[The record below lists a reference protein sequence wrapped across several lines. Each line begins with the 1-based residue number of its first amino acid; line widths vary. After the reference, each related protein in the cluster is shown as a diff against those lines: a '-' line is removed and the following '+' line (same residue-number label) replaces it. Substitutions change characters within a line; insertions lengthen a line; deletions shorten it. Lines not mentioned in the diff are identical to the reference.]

1 MTWSLGF
8 DLRHDPDMAPMAAA
22 WEGNNEM
29 GVTIGNHMKFHRSK
43 LYIVILLNEWQSLM
57 DLRPPSTLWHCILGW
72 FLALQHLLR
81 GYLEHNGPRG
91 FQWTL
96 GGTPPRSKSWMTPI
110 SISGTPHITHDA
122 STMRTLNSKNIYT
135 YIIIN
140 YIYVHYIII
149 YIHIYIYIYM
159 YIYIYVHSIQNLW
172 KNHFVPGKK
181 KVLDSLA
188 AMESSCLS
196 GDGSADCGDGLAFH
210 FVGTSFRYPL
220 VN

>member
-140 YIYVHYIII
+140 YIYICALYNHIYT
-149 YIHIYIYIYM
+149 YIHIH
-159 YIYIYVHSIQNLW
+159 IYVYICAFHPKFVEKSLCPGKEKKCLTAWLPWSLLAYLATDRPTVEMDWHSILLEHHSDTLW
-172 KNHFVPGKK
+172 
-181 KVLDSLA
+181 
-188 AMESSCLS
+188 
-196 GDGSADCGDGLAFH
+196 
-210 FVGTSFRYPL
+210 
-220 VN
+220 